1 MRLIGTAASAFLF
14 AAIMA
19 SSASAVTVW
28 NSIPD
33 PNAISWV
40 ATDGSGSKIDG
51 TCAKFNSDISFD
63 PDDLGHSHVRVEI
76 DMASCQTGEVQK
88 DTYLPQQPWFDIATF
103 PVAVFQA
110 KSFKHEGGD
119 KYVANGE
126 LTLKGV
132 SMPIVLPFTLDRQ
145 GDTAHVTG
153 ETVVNRLN
161 FGVGSGDM
169 ASAQVAGPNVTIKI
183 DLKAKSAGASQ

>member
-1 MRLIGTAASAFLF
+1 MRLIVTAASAFLF
-14 AAIMA
+14 AAMMA
-19 SSASAVTVW
+19 ASASAATKW
-28 NSIPD
+28 NAVPD

-51 TCAKFNSDISFD
+51 RCTKFNSDIAFD

-76 DMASCQTGEVQK
+76 DMASCRTGEAQK
-88 DTYLPQQPWFDIATF
+88 DTYLPQQAWFDIATF

-110 KSFKHEGGD
+110 DSFKHEGGD
-119 KYVANGE
+119 KYVANGT

-132 SMPIVLPFTLDRQ
+132 SMPVALPFTLDRQ

-153 ETVVNRLN
+153 ETVISRLS
-161 FGVGSGDM
+161 FGVGNGDM
-169 ASAQVAGPNVTIKI
+169 ASGQVAGPNVTIKI
-183 DLKAKSAGASQ
+183 DLKAKSAGEAQ